1 MRTRLL
7 LGALLATGMWT
18 VTALLPPA
26 AQAIPSFAKKHDK
39 DCFECHIAYP
49 TLNDAG
55 RAYKQ
60 DGYRIGTV
68 TEKRPREIDEDLIL
82 NNEFPFSTRIIGRPY
97 DKRAGDPNWKLDAL
111 HEGELLIGGNPHPQI
126 SAWLDV
132 EAADDTDWTPE
143 LAEGMVGFHPSPLLN
158 IQAGYADIFFSDPYD
173 TLTNGGRR
181 MTVSRK
187 MPLEFTV
194 GSNTKRLRDPVQQVN
209 INGRLALVY
218 YLAAVA
224 TNNGG
229 AEGDEKDKDVM
240 GRVMVN
246 VMRDTNVGGFY
257 YGGKDL
263 IAPSTTPTTAP
274 FEDRFRRYGV
284 DLRHDCRLT
293 GASILALNLWSWDN
307 QPNVTPG
314 EVTLMAGYVEVLR
327 PIMVADHTLV
337 PLARYNWAG
346 SHDDQALAE
355 SLRTYTLQVGYYLY
369 DNVKTFAEYT
379 AAQSGRSND
388 NDNRVTLQFD
398 VVF

>member
-1 MRTRLL
+1 MRTRILFV
-7 LGALLATGMWT
+7 ALLAMGMWSAT
-18 VTALLPPA
+18 VLVPRS
-26 AQAIPSFAKKHDK
+26 AQAIPSFAKKHEM
-39 DCFECHIAYP
+39 DCFVCHIAYP
-49 TLNDAG
+49 VLNDMG

-60 DGYRIGTV
+60 DGYRIGTI
-68 TEKRPREIDEDLIL
+68 TEKHPREIDEDLIL
-82 NNEFPFSTRIIGRPY
+82 NNEFPFSTRILGRPY
-97 DKRAGDPNWKLDAL
+97 DKRAGDDNWKLDAL
-111 HEGELLIGGNPHPQI
+111 HEVELMIAGNPHPQI

-209 INGRLALVY
+209 INGRLGRVY
-218 YLAAVA
+218 YLAAAA

-229 AEGDEKDKDVM
+229 TEGDEKDKDVM
-240 GRVMVN
+240 GRLMVN

-263 IAPSTTPTTAP
+263 IVPATGSP
-274 FEDRFRRYGV
+274 FGDRFRRYGV
-284 DLRHDCRLT
+284 DLRQDYRAT
-293 GASILALNLWSWDN
+293 GASLLVLNLWSWDDN
-307 QPNVTPG
+307 PNGTG
-314 EVTLMAGYVEVLR
+314 REVALMTGYAEVLR
-327 PIMVADHTLV
+327 PFVVAEHTVV
-337 PLARYNWAG
+337 PLARYNWG
-346 SHDDQALAE
+346 SSRDDQALAE
-355 SLRTYTLQVGYYLY
+355 SLRTYALQVGYYLY

-379 AAQSGRSND
+379 AAKSGQSND